1 MAEELTE
8 AQKAI
13 IAQVQSSM
21 AQRPSIY
28 PEGPGSV
35 ARPPA
40 PSQMGRMG
48 LQGMTF
54 GFGDEIEAAIRSIVP
69 GGATYEVERDKI
81 RQELAQYQAE
91 NPGKAITMEVLGS
104 IATNAGVGVF
114 NKLRG
119 AISSGKTVPAIRD
132 VTKIGALEGGLY
144 GLGTSEADTL
154 PGMALD
160 TGTGTL
166 IGAAVPA
173 GLTGAVRAGG
183 GLFRSVADFTREK
196 LGTRASNAVQ
206 AELMRLVEES
216 KLPVDKIIQDII
228 DGRLMADNK
237 TLAAALKNYV
247 LEGGEAGAA
256 VLERGAARAK
266 ETSEIAQRALRE
278 SLTPGMDEN
287 VIRGMRQADDVLK
300 EMENRAYKEVFE
312 NSGDLTVDLSD
323 QLLSIYQRYPEIAEN
338 AQKLY
343 KRRRNLV
350 PLLSTSDNGAVVFSR
365 APNLEDAE
373 LAYQMVRDLG
383 SSEYRA
389 GAGTMGAAVVDDAKI
404 LKSSID
410 SFSPDLAGA
419 RMAASTRRG
428 VSESFE
434 EGKKSLNKNADEV
447 VLFVEDL
454 SKSPEKLQAYRAGFM
469 SAIRDKARRQKTTLA
484 KLADEDSQFGQLLR
498 IILPEDDIDR
508 VATQLDIAGQSQE
521 VARIIQPN
529 AGSQTELLRRQ
540 RTASGMDVGL
550 EEIGRAANFDPR
562 AIISMVSRMI
572 AKETPGLSDAER
584 MGVVNILYSDNPSLV
599 MDALNNKDA
608 LDRLMDMIS
617 TRISQV
623 APAARRATTQQ
634 SVGLLSGITG
644 GNQ

>member
-54 GFGDEIEAAIRSIVP
+54 GFSDEIEAAIRSIVP

-312 NSGDLTVDLSD
+312 NSGDLTVDLYD

>member
-13 IAQVQSSM
+13 LARVQSSM
-21 AQRPSIY
+21 AQSPSIY

-40 PSQMGRMG
+40 PPQMGRMG

-54 GFGDEIEAAIRSIVP
+54 GFSDEIEAAIRSMVP

-91 NPGKAITMEVLGS
+91 NPGKAITMEILGS
-104 IATNAGVGVF
+104 LATNAGAGLYG
-114 NKLRG
+114 KARG
-119 AISSGKTVPAIRD
+119 LISASKEVPSLPKVA
-132 VTKIGALEGGLY
+132 KIGAAEGALY
-144 GLGTSEADTL
+144 GLGTSESETLAGQATDTAT
-154 PGMALD
+154 GM
-160 TGTGTL
+160 L
-166 IGAAVPA
+166 IGGAVPY

-266 ETSEIAQRALRE
+266 ETSQIAQRALRE

-287 VIRGMRQADDVLK
+287 VIRGMRQTDEALK
-300 EMENRAYKEVFE
+300 ELENKAYKTVFE
-312 NSGDLTVDLSD
+312 QAGDLSGDLTQ
-323 QLLSIYQRYPEIAEN
+323 QLLSVYQRYPEIAAD
-338 AQKLY
+338 AQRLY
-343 KRRRNLV
+343 GRRNLV
-350 PLLSTSDNGAVVFSR
+350 PLLATADNGAVGFAR

-373 LAYQMVRDLG
+373 IAYRMVRDLG
-383 SSEYRA
+383 GKEFREGS
-389 GAGTMGAAVVDDAKI
+389 GTMGSAVADDASI
-404 LKSSID
+404 LKRSID
-410 SFSPDLAGA
+410 AFSPDLSAA

-454 SKSPEKLQAYRAGFM
+454 AKTPEKLQAYRAGFM

>member
-1 MAEELTE
+1 MAGKTPEEILAD
-8 AQKAI
+8 AQKRLSVSN
-13 IAQVQSSM
+13 Q
-21 AQRPSIY
+21 SIY

-40 PSQMGRMG
+40 QSQMGRMG

-54 GFGDEIEAAIRSIVP
+54 GFGDEIEAAIRSMVP

-91 NPGKAITMEVLGS
+91 NPGKAITMEILGS
-104 IATNAGVGVF
+104 LATNAGAGVL
-114 NKLRG
+114 NKVRG

-132 VTKIGALEGGLY
+132 VAKVGAFEGGLY
-144 GLGTSEADTL
+144 GLGTSEAEDLT
-154 PGMALD
+154 GMALD

-183 GLFRSVADFTREK
+183 GLFRSVADYAREK
-196 LGTRASNAVQ
+196 FGNRASNAVQ
-206 AELMRLVEES
+206 AEIMRIIE
-216 KLPVDKIIQDII
+216 KTDKSADEVVQDII
-228 DGRLMADNK
+228 DGRILSDNK
-237 TLAAALKNYV
+237 TLLPVLKNFV
-247 LEGGEAGAA
+247 VEGGQSGAE
-256 VLERGAARAK
+256 VLRRGTARAQ
-266 ETSEIAQRALRE
+266 ETAQRAQGAMRE
-278 SLTPGMDEN
+278 SLTPGLDEN

-428 VSESFE
+428 ISETFE

-484 KLADEDSQFGQLLR
+484 KLADEESQFGQLLR
-498 IILPEDDIDR
+498 IILPEEDIDR
-508 VATQLDIAGQSQE
+508 VAMQLDIAGQSQE
-521 VARIIQPN
+521 IASKLPN
-529 AGSQTELLRRQ
+529 TAGSPTEPLRRE
-540 RTASGMDVGL
+540 RAASGMNVGL
-550 EEIGRAANFDPR
+550 EEMGRAANFDPR
-562 AIISMVSRMI
+562 AIVGMVSKMI

>member
-584 MGVVNILYSDNPSLV
+584 MGVVDIMYSDNPSLV

>member
-13 IAQVQSSM
+13 LAQVQSRLI
-21 AQRPSIY
+21 QEQSIY
-28 PEGPGSV
+28 PESPGSI

-40 PSQMGRMG
+40 QSQMGRMG

-54 GFGDEIEAAIRSIVP
+54 GFGDEIEAAIRSMVP

-91 NPGKAITMEVLGS
+91 NPGKAITMEILGS
-104 IATNAGVGVF
+104 LATNAGVGVF
-114 NKLRG
+114 NKVRG
-119 AISSGKTVPAIRD
+119 AISSGKTVPAMLD
-132 VTKIGALEGGLY
+132 VAKIGAVEGGLY

-154 PGMALD
+154 TGMALD

-166 IGAAVPA
+166 IGAAVPF

-287 VIRGMRQADDVLK
+287 VIRGMRQTDEALK
-300 EMENRAYKEVFE
+300 ELENKAYTTVFE
-312 NSGDLTVDLSD
+312 QAGDLSD
-323 QLLSIYQRYPEIAEN
+323 DLTQQLLSIYQRYPEIATD
-338 AQKLY
+338 AQRLY
-343 KRRRNLV
+343 GRRNLV
-350 PLLSTSDNGAVVFSR
+350 PLLDTADNGAVGFAR

-373 LAYQMVRDLG
+373 IAYRMVRDLG
-383 SSEYRA
+383 GKEFREGS
-389 GAGTMGAAVVDDAKI
+389 GTMGSAVADDTSV
-404 LKSSID
+404 LKNAID
-410 SFSPDLAGA
+410 AFSPDLSAA

-428 VSESFE
+428 ISEAFE

-454 SKSPEKLQAYRAGFM
+454 AKNPEKLQAYRAGFM

-498 IILPEDDIDR
+498 MILPEEDIDR

-562 AIISMVSRMI
+562 AIVGMVSKMI

-584 MGVVNILYSDNPSLV
+584 MGVVDIMYSDNPSLV

-617 TRISQV
+617 TKISQV

>member
-132 VTKIGALEGGLY
+132 VAKIGALEGGLY

-154 PGMALD
+154 TGMALD
-160 TGTGTL
+160 TGTGAL

-183 GLFRSVADFTREK
+183 GLFRGVADYAREK
-196 LGTRASNAVQ
+196 FGNRASNAVQ
-206 AELMRLVEES
+206 AEIMR
-216 KLPVDKIIQDII
+216 IIEATGKSSDEIVQDII
-228 DGRLMADNK
+228 DGRVLADNA
-237 TLAAALKNYV
+237 TLAMVLKNYV
-247 LEGGEAGAA
+247 VEGGQSGAE
-256 VLERGAARAK
+256 VLRRGTERARTTSARAQ
-266 ETSEIAQRALRE
+266 EELAA

-300 EMENRAYKEVFE
+300 QMESQAYKEVFE
-312 NSGDLTVDLSD
+312 KSGDLSVDLSN

-410 SFSPDLAGA
+410 AFSPDLAAA

-428 VSESFE
+428 ISETFE

-447 VLFVEDL
+447 VLFIEDL
-454 SKSPEKLQAYRAGFM
+454 AESPEKLRAYRAGFM

-484 KLADEDSQFGQLLR
+484 KLADEESQFGQLLR
-498 IILPEDDIDR
+498 IILPEEDIDR
-508 VATQLDIAGQSQE
+508 VTRQLDIAGQSQE
-521 VARIIQPN
+521 IASKLPN
-529 AGSQTELLRRQ
+529 TAGSPTELLRRE
-540 RTASGMDVGL
+540 RAASGMDVGL

-562 AIISMVSRMI
+562 AIVGMVSKMI
-572 AKETPGLSDAER
+572 AKETPGISDAER
-584 MGVVNILYSDNPSLV
+584 MGVVNMLYSDNPSLV
-599 MDALNNKDA
+599 MDALTNQDA

-617 TRISQV
+617 RRLAQA

-634 SVGLLSGITG
+634 SVGLLDQITG

>member
-13 IAQVQSSM
+13 LARVQSRLI
-21 AQRPSIY
+21 QDQSIY
-28 PEGPGSV
+28 PEGPGAV

-40 PSQMGRMG
+40 QSQMGRMG

-54 GFGDEIEAAIRSIVP
+54 GFGDEIEAAIRSMVP

-91 NPGKAITMEVLGS
+91 NPGKAITMEILGS
-104 IATNAGVGVF
+104 LATNAGAGVL
-114 NKLRG
+114 NKVRG
-119 AISSGKTVPAIRD
+119 AISSGKTVPAMWD
-132 VTKIGALEGGLY
+132 VTKVGAFEGGLY
-144 GLGTSEADTL
+144 GLGTSEAEDLT
-154 PGMALD
+154 GMALD

-166 IGAAVPA
+166 VGAAVPF

-183 GLFRSVADFTREK
+183 GIFRSVADYAREK
-196 LGTRASNAVQ
+196 FGNRASNAVQ
-206 AELMRLVEES
+206 AEIMRIIEES
-216 KLPVDKIIQDII
+216 GKSADEVVQDII
-228 DGRLMADNK
+228 DGRIISDNK
-237 TLAAALKNYV
+237 TLLPVLKNFV
-247 LEGGEAGAA
+247 VEGGQSGAE
-256 VLERGAARAK
+256 VLRRGTARAQ
-266 ETSEIAQRALRE
+266 ETAQRAQGAMRE

-287 VIRGMRQADDVLK
+287 VIRGMRQTDEALK
-300 EMENRAYKEVFE
+300 ELENKAYNTVFE
-312 NSGDLTVDLSD
+312 QAGDLGEDLSG
-323 QLLSIYQRYPEIAEN
+323 QLLSIYQRYPEIATD
-338 AQKLY
+338 AQRLY
-343 KRRRNLV
+343 GRRNLV
-350 PLLSTSDNGAVVFSR
+350 PLLATADNGAVGFAR

-373 LAYQMVRDLG
+373 IAYRMVRDLG
-383 SSEYRA
+383 GKEFREGS
-389 GAGTMGAAVVDDAKI
+389 GTMGSAVADDASI

-410 SFSPDLAGA
+410 EFSPDLAAA

-428 VSESFE
+428 ISENFKQ
-434 EGKKSLNKNADEV
+434 GKLALGKDPDEIQDII
-447 VLFVEDL
+447 EDL
-454 SKSPEKLQAYRAGFM
+454 ANKPEQLQAYRAGVM
-469 SAIRDKARRQKTTLA
+469 AAIRFKAKKNKTTLGNMA
-484 KLADEDSQFGQLLR
+484 KEDSQFGTILR
-498 IILPEDDIDR
+498 YVLPEEDIDR
-508 VATQLDIAGQSQE
+508 VAMQLDIAGQSQE
-521 VARIIQPN
+521 IASKLPN
-529 AGSQTELLRRQ
+529 TAGSPTELLRRQ
-540 RTASGMDVGL
+540 RAASGMNVGL
-550 EEIGRAANFDPR
+550 EEMGRAANFDPR
-562 AIISMVSRMI
+562 AIVGMVSKMI

>member
-13 IAQVQSSM
+13 LARVQSSM
-21 AQRPSIY
+21 TQNPSIY
-28 PEGPGSV
+28 PEGPGSI

-40 PSQMGRMG
+40 QSQMGRMG

-54 GFGDEIEAAIRSIVP
+54 GFGDEIEAAIRSMVP

-91 NPGKAITMEVLGS
+91 NPGKAITMEILGS
-104 IATNAGVGVF
+104 LATNAGAGVF
-114 NKLRG
+114 NKVRG

-132 VTKIGALEGGLY
+132 VAKIGAVEGGLY

-154 PGMALD
+154 TGMALD

-183 GLFRSVADFTREK
+183 GLFRGVADYAREK
-196 LGTRASNAVQ
+196 FGDRASNAVQ
-206 AELMRLVEES
+206 AEIMR
-216 KLPVDKIIQDII
+216 IIEATGKSSDEIVQDII
-228 DGRLMADNK
+228 DGRIMADNA
-237 TLAAALKNYV
+237 TLAMVLKNYV
-247 LEGGEAGAA
+247 VEGGQSGAE
-256 VLERGAARAK
+256 VLRRGKERASITSARAQG
-266 ETSEIAQRALRE
+266 ELAG
-278 SLTPGMDEN
+278 SLTPGMDRN
-287 VIRGMRQADDVLK
+287 VTRAMTQTDDALK
-300 EMENRAYKEVFE
+300 ELENKAYTTVFE
-312 NSGDLTVDLSD
+312 QAGDLSGDLTQ
-323 QLLSIYQRYPEIAEN
+323 QLLSIYQRYPEIATD

-343 KRRRNLV
+343 GRRNLV
-350 PLLSTSDNGAVVFSR
+350 PLLGTADNGAVGFAR

-373 LAYQMVRDLG
+373 IAYRMIRDLG
-383 SSEYRA
+383 GKEFREGS
-389 GAGTMGAAVVDDAKI
+389 GTMGTAVADDASI

-410 SFSPDLAGA
+410 AFSPDLSAA

-428 VSESFE
+428 ISENFK
-434 EGKKSLNKNADEV
+434 EGQKVLNKKADEV
-447 VLFVEDL
+447 VLTVKEL
-454 SKSPEKLQAYRAGFM
+454 AKSPEKLQAYRAGFM
-469 SAIRDKARRQKTTLA
+469 SAIRDKATRMKTTLGN
-484 KLADEDSQFGQLLR
+484 LADEESQFGQLLR
-498 IILPEDDIDR
+498 IILPEDDIAR
-508 VATQLDIAGQSQE
+508 VEMQLQIAGESQE
-521 VARIIQPN
+521 IARQLPRT
-529 AGSQTELLRRQ
+529 AGSPTELLRRE
-540 RTASGMDVGL
+540 RAASGMDVGL
-550 EEIGRAANFDPR
+550 EEMGRAANFDPR
-562 AIISMVSRMI
+562 AIVGMVSKMI

-584 MGVVNILYSDNPSLV
+584 MGVVDIMYSDNPSLV

>member
-8 AQKAI
+8 NQRAMLER
-13 IAQVQSSM
+13 VQSRM
-21 AQRPSIY
+21 AQNQSIY

-35 ARPPA
+35 VRPPA
-40 PSQMGRMG
+40 PPQMGRMG

-54 GFGDEIEAAIRSIVP
+54 GFGDEIEAAIRSMVP

-91 NPGKAITMEVLGS
+91 NPGKAITMEILGS
-104 IATNAGVGVF
+104 LATNAGAGVF
-114 NKLRG
+114 NKVRG
-119 AISSGKTVPAIRD
+119 AISSGKTVPAMWD
-132 VTKIGALEGGLY
+132 VTKIGAVEGGLY

-154 PGMALD
+154 TGMGLD

-183 GLFRSVADFTREK
+183 GLFRSVADYAREK
-196 LGTRASNAVQ
+196 FGNRASNAVQ
-206 AELMRLVEES
+206 AEIMRIIEES
-216 KLPVDKIIQDII
+216 GKSADEVVQDII
-228 DGRLMADNK
+228 DGRILSDNK
-237 TLAAALKNYV
+237 TLLPVLKNFV
-247 LEGGEAGAA
+247 VEGGQSGAE
-256 VLERGAARAK
+256 VLRRGTARAQ
-266 ETSEIAQRALRE
+266 ETAQRAQGAMRE

-287 VIRGMRQADDVLK
+287 VIRGMRQTDEALK
-300 EMENRAYKEVFE
+300 ELENKAYTTVFE
-312 NSGDLTVDLSD
+312 QAGDLSEDLTQ
-323 QLLSIYQRYPEIAEN
+323 QLLSIYQRYPEIATD

-343 KRRRNLV
+343 GRRNLV
-350 PLLSTSDNGAVVFSR
+350 PLFRSAENGAVGFAR

-373 LAYQMVRDLG
+373 IAYRMVRDLG
-383 SSEYRA
+383 AKEFREGS
-389 GAGTMGAAVVDDAKI
+389 GTMGTAVADDTSV
-404 LKSSID
+404 LKNAID
-410 SFSPDLAGA
+410 AFSPDLSAA

-428 VSESFE
+428 ISETFE

-454 SKSPEKLQAYRAGFM
+454 SKSPEKLRAYRAGFM

-484 KLADEDSQFGQLLR
+484 KLADEESQFGQLLR
-498 IILPEDDIDR
+498 IILPEEDIDR
-508 VATQLDIAGQSQE
+508 VAMQLDIAGQSQE
-521 VARIIQPN
+521 IASKLPN
-529 AGSQTELLRRQ
+529 TAGSPTELLRRQ
-540 RTASGMDVGL
+540 RTASGMNVGL

-562 AIISMVSRMI
+562 AIVGMVSKMI

-584 MGVVNILYSDNPSLV
+584 MGVVDIMYSDNPSLV

>member
-1 MAEELTE
+1 MAGKTPQQILEEAANRISGTKRME
-8 AQKAI
+8 G
-13 IAQVQSSM
+13 V
-21 AQRPSIY
+21 Y
-28 PEGPGSV
+28 PEGQAEV
-35 ARPPA
+35 RPVY
-40 PSQMGRMG
+40 SQLGRMG
-48 LQGMTF
+48 MQGLTF
-54 GFGDEIEAAIRSIVP
+54 GFSDEIEAMIRSMVP
-69 GGATYEVERDKI
+69 GGPDYNVARDKI
-81 RQELAQYQAE
+81 RQEINDYRAA
-91 NPGKAITMEVLGS
+91 NPGKAMTMEIAGS
-104 IATNAGVGVF
+104 LATNALAGLYG
-114 NKLRG
+114 KARG
-119 AISSGKTVPAIRD
+119 LISASKEVPSLPKVA
-132 VTKIGALEGGLY
+132 KIGAAEGALY
-144 GLGTSEADTL
+144 GLGTSESETLAGQATDTAT
-154 PGMALD
+154 GM
-160 TGTGTL
+160 L
-166 IGAAVPA
+166 IGGAVPA

-183 GLFRSVADFTREK
+183 GLFRSVADYAREK
-196 LGTRASNAVQ
+196 FGNRASNAVQ
-206 AELMRLVEES
+206 AEIMR
-216 KLPVDKIIQDII
+216 IIEATGKSSDEIVQDII
-228 DGRLMADNK
+228 DGRILADNA
-237 TLAAALKNYV
+237 TLAMVLKNYV
-247 LEGGEAGAA
+247 VEGGQSGAE
-256 VLERGAARAK
+256 VLRRGTERARTTSARAQG
-266 ETSEIAQRALRE
+266 ELAG
-278 SLTPGMDEN
+278 SLTPGLDEN

-312 NSGDLTVDLSD
+312 NSGDLTVDLYD

-410 SFSPDLAGA
+410 AFSPDLAAA

-428 VSESFE
+428 ISETFE

-454 SKSPEKLQAYRAGFM
+454 AKNPEKLQAYRAGFM

-484 KLADEDSQFGQLLR
+484 KLADEESQFGQLLR
-498 IILPEDDIDR
+498 IILPEEDIDR
-508 VATQLDIAGQSQE
+508 VARQLDIAGQSQE
-521 VARIIQPN
+521 IASKLPN
-529 AGSQTELLRRQ
+529 TAGSPTEPLRRE
-540 RTASGMDVGL
+540 RAASGMDVGL
-550 EEIGRAANFDPR
+550 EEMGRAANFDPR
-562 AIISMVSRMI
+562 AIIGMVSKMI

-584 MGVVNILYSDNPSLV
+584 MGVVDIMYSDNPSLV

>member
-8 AQKAI
+8 NQRAMLER
-13 IAQVQSSM
+13 VQSRM
-21 AQRPSIY
+21 AQNQSIY

-35 ARPPA
+35 VRPPA
-40 PSQMGRMG
+40 PPQMGRMG

-54 GFGDEIEAAIRSIVP
+54 GFGDEIEAAIRSMVP

-91 NPGKAITMEVLGS
+91 NPGKAITMEILGS
-104 IATNAGVGVF
+104 LATNAGAGVF
-114 NKLRG
+114 NKVRG
-119 AISSGKTVPAIRD
+119 AISGGEAVPGMLKVGKV
-132 VTKIGALEGGLY
+132 GAVEGGLY

-154 PGMALD
+154 TGMGLD

-183 GLFRSVADFTREK
+183 GLFRSVADYAREK
-196 LGTRASNAVQ
+196 FGNRASNAVQ
-206 AELMRLVEES
+206 AEIMRIIEES
-216 KLPVDKIIQDII
+216 GKSADEVVQDII
-228 DGRLMADNK
+228 DGRILSDNK
-237 TLAAALKNYV
+237 TLLPVLKNFV
-247 LEGGEAGAA
+247 VEGGQSGAE
-256 VLERGAARAK
+256 VLRRGTARAQ
-266 ETSEIAQRALRE
+266 ETAQRAQGAMRE

-287 VIRGMRQADDVLK
+287 VIRGMRQTDEALK
-300 EMENRAYKEVFE
+300 ELENKAYTTVFE
-312 NSGDLTVDLSD
+312 QAGDLSEDLTQ
-323 QLLSIYQRYPEIAEN
+323 QLLSIYQRYPEIATD

-343 KRRRNLV
+343 GRRNLV
-350 PLLSTSDNGAVVFSR
+350 PLFRSAENGAVGFAR

-373 LAYQMVRDLG
+373 IAYRMVRDLG
-383 SSEYRA
+383 AKEFREGS
-389 GAGTMGAAVVDDAKI
+389 GTMGTAVADDTSV
-404 LKSSID
+404 LKNAID
-410 SFSPDLAGA
+410 AFSPDLSAA

-428 VSESFE
+428 ISETFE

-454 SKSPEKLQAYRAGFM
+454 SKSPEKLRAYRAGFM

-484 KLADEDSQFGQLLR
+484 KLADEESQFGQLLR
-498 IILPEDDIDR
+498 IILPEEDIDR
-508 VATQLDIAGQSQE
+508 VAMQLDIAGQSQE
-521 VARIIQPN
+521 IASKLPN
-529 AGSQTELLRRQ
+529 TAGSPTELLRRQ
-540 RTASGMDVGL
+540 RTASGMNVGL

-562 AIISMVSRMI
+562 AIVGMVSKMI

-584 MGVVNILYSDNPSLV
+584 MGVVDIMYSDNPSLV

>member
-132 VTKIGALEGGLY
+132 VAKIGALEGGLY

-183 GLFRSVADFTREK
+183 GLFRGVADYAREK
-196 LGTRASNAVQ
+196 FGNRASNAVQ
-206 AELMRLVEES
+206 AEIMR
-216 KLPVDKIIQDII
+216 IIEKTEKSADEIVQDII
-228 DGRLMADNK
+228 DGRIMADNA
-237 TLAAALKNYV
+237 TLAMVLKNFV
-247 LEGGEAGAA
+247 VEGGQSGAE
-256 VLERGAARAK
+256 VLRRGTERARTTSARAQ
-266 ETSEIAQRALRE
+266 EELAG
-278 SLTPGMDEN
+278 SLTPGMDQN
-287 VIRGMRQADDVLK
+287 VIRGMTQTDEALK
-300 EMENRAYKEVFE
+300 ELENKAYNTVFE
-312 NSGDLTVDLSD
+312 QAGDLSGDLTQ
-323 QLLSIYQRYPEIAEN
+323 QLLSVYQRYPEIASD
-338 AQKLY
+338 AQRLY
-343 KRRRNLV
+343 KRRKNLV
-350 PLLSTSDNGAVVFSR
+350 PLLATADNGAVGFAR

-373 LAYQMVRDLG
+373 IAYRMVRDLG
-383 SSEYRA
+383 GKEFREGS
-389 GAGTMGAAVVDDAKI
+389 GTMGTAVADDASI
-404 LKSSID
+404 LKSAID
-410 SFSPDLAGA
+410 QFSPDLSAA

-428 VSESFE
+428 ISKNFE
-434 EGKKSLNKNADEV
+434 KGKLAFSQDPDALQLVMDDLANK
-447 VLFVEDL
+447 
-454 SKSPEKLQAYRAGFM
+454 PEQLQAYRAGFM
-469 SAIRDKARRQKTTLA
+469 AAIRNRARKTKTTLGNMA
-484 KLADEDSQFGQLLR
+484 REDSQFGTILR
-498 IILPEDDIDR
+498 TILPEEDIDR
-508 VATQLDIAGQSQE
+508 VARQLDIAGQSQE
-521 VARIIQPN
+521 IASKLPN
-529 AGSQTELLRRQ
+529 TVGSPTELLRRE
-540 RTASGMDVGL
+540 RAASGMDVGL
-550 EEIGRAANFDPR
+550 EEMGRAANFDPR
-562 AIISMVSRMI
+562 AIVGMVSKMI

-584 MGVVNILYSDNPSLV
+584 MGVVDILYSDNPSLV

>member
-13 IAQVQSSM
+13 LARVESRM
-21 AQRPSIY
+21 AQNLSIY

-40 PSQMGRMG
+40 QSQMGRMG
-48 LQGMTF
+48 IQGMTF
-54 GFGDEIEAAIRSIVP
+54 GFGDEIEAAIRSMFP
-69 GGATYEVERDKI
+69 GGASYEVERDKI

-104 IATNAGVGVF
+104 LATNVGAGLYG
-114 NKLRG
+114 KARG
-119 AISSGKTVPAIRD
+119 LISGGKELPSLPKVAT
-132 VTKIGALEGGLY
+132 IGAAEGGLY
-144 GLGTSEADTL
+144 GLGTSESETLAGQAADV
-154 PGMALD
+154 GKGIAI
-160 TGTGTL
+160 GT
-166 IGAAVPA
+166 AVPA
-173 GLTGAVRAGG
+173 GLTGAVRVSG
-183 GLFRSVADFTREK
+183 GLFRSVADYAREK
-196 LGTRASNAVQ
+196 FGNRASNAVQ
-206 AELMRLVEES
+206 AEIMR
-216 KLPVDKIIQDII
+216 IIEKSGKSADEIVQDII
-228 DGRLMADNK
+228 DGRILSDNK
-237 TLAAALKNYV
+237 TLLPILKNYV
-247 LEGGEAGAA
+247 VEGGQSGAE
-256 VLERGAARAK
+256 VLRRGTERAKTTSARAQG
-266 ETSEIAQRALRE
+266 ELAG

-300 EMENRAYKEVFE
+300 QMESQAYKEVFE
-312 NSGDLTVDLSD
+312 ESGDLSVDLYN

-428 VSESFE
+428 ISETFE

-484 KLADEDSQFGQLLR
+484 KLADEESQFGQLLR
-498 IILPEDDIDR
+498 IILPEEDIDR
-508 VATQLDIAGQSQE
+508 VARQLDIAGQSQE
-521 VARIIQPN
+521 IASKLPN
-529 AGSQTELLRRQ
+529 TAGSPTELLRRE
-540 RTASGMDVGL
+540 RAASGMDVGL

-562 AIISMVSRMI
+562 AIVGMVSKMI
-572 AKETPGLSDAER
+572 AKETPGTSDAER
-584 MGVVNILYSDNPSLV
+584 MGVVDILYSDNPSLV
-599 MDALNNKDA
+599 MDALTNQDA

-617 TRISQV
+617 RRLAQA

-634 SVGLLSGITG
+634 SVGLLDQITG

>member
-1 MAEELTE
+1 MAGKTPQQILDE
-8 AQKAI
+8 AANRI
-13 IAQVQSSM
+13 SGS
-21 AQRPSIY
+21 QRMEGVY
-28 PEGPGSV
+28 PEGQAEV
-35 ARPPA
+35 RPVY
-40 PSQMGRMG
+40 SQLGRMG
-48 LQGMTF
+48 MQGLTF
-54 GFGDEIEAAIRSIVP
+54 GFSDEIEAMIRSMIP
-69 GGATYEVERDKI
+69 GGPDYNVARDKI
-81 RQELAQYQAE
+81 RQEINDYRAA
-91 NPGKAITMEVLGS
+91 NPGKAITMEIAGS
-104 IATNAGVGVF
+104 LATNALAGLYG
-114 NKLRG
+114 KARG
-119 AISSGKTVPAIRD
+119 LISASKEVPSLPKVA
-132 VTKIGALEGGLY
+132 KIGAAEGALY
-144 GLGTSEADTL
+144 GLGTSESETLAGQATDTAT
-154 PGMALD
+154 GM
-160 TGTGTL
+160 L
-166 IGAAVPA
+166 IGGAVPA
-173 GLTGAVRAGG
+173 GLTGTVRAGG

-287 VIRGMRQADDVLK
+287 VIRGMRQADEVLK
-300 EMENRAYKEVFE
+300 EMENQAYKEVFE
-312 NSGDLTVDLSD
+312 NSGDLTVDLYD

-410 SFSPDLAGA
+410 SFSPDLSAA

-562 AIISMVSRMI
+562 AIIGMVSMMI
-572 AKETPGLSDAER
+572 AKETPGLSYAER